1 MAVITPKTLVLRGVG
16 VLTGVVTSKALG
28 LGYQAEAPAP
38 FSMRHP
44 SPSNPEANP
53 GLRLIDEREPVVAAD
68 RAGRSGCQAGVLERR
83 SLAVSAS
90 GAQRPCWRPQEGRSS
105 LSAIAGVGSKS
116 RIPPMSADASDPQRL
131 TTISLQV
138 LPKKQQVRQRRE
150 VVPARFTPAGSAST
164 ASTRGT
170 GL

>member
-1 MAVITPKTLVLRGVG
+1 MAKITPKTLVLRGVG
-16 VLTGVVTSKALG
+16 VLTGVVTSKANG

-44 SPSNPEANP
+44 SPSNPDANP
-53 GLRLIDEREPVVAAD
+53 GLRPTDEREPVGAAE

-83 SLAVSAS
+83 SLAAAAR
-90 GAQRPCWRPQEGRSS
+90 GAQHPCWRPQEGRSS
-105 LSAIAGVGSKS
+105 LSAIARIGSMS
-116 RIPPMSADASDPQRL
+116 RIAPVSADASDPRRM
-131 TTISLQV
+131 TTLSLQD
-138 LPKKQQVRQRRE
+138 LRQQQVRQRRE
-150 VVPARFTPAGSAST
+150 VVPARFTPAGTATT